1 MFIEKPINFAKAL
14 NRKIGKVNEEIE
26 APFEHRGFA
35 KRSRDHA
42 NTLYRDERAP

>member
-1 MFIEKPINFAKAL
+1 MLEHD
-14 NRKIGKVNEEIE
+14 EEIE

-35 KRSRDHA
+35 NRARNHA